1 MIWGYHYFRKQ
12 PNKLEG
18 MAWSMRFGSG
28 NCVEKSMVLKTYAPP
43 EVWRPCPM
51 KSDGTGRRSFPKL
64 GWYIFRGELLNFQGI
79 VVWFPY
85 KTSTA
90 ADGACDADDADDAG
104 TDGDE
109 GATSPDKNTHT
120 NKHGMR
126 MMMMMMMMV
135 VVVVM
140 MMMMMMMTTTCSS
153 CEHLAQS
160 ANHSVKEKS
169 WESKPAIWWAVQ
181 GQKKNM
187 RLWSFKRHYILAYI
201 VVLSNGKFF
210 GVDQPVHVDSN

>member
-1 MIWGYHYFRKQ
+1 
-12 PNKLEG
+12 
-18 MAWSMRFGSG
+18 
-28 NCVEKSMVLKTYAPP
+28 
-43 EVWRPCPM
+43 M
-51 KSDGTGRRSFPKL
+51 KNDGTGRRSFPKL

-126 MMMMMMMMV
+126 L
-135 VVVVM
+135 VM
-140 MMMMMMMTTTCSS
+140 MMMMMMIMVMLMMVVVVVVVVVMTTCSS
-153 CEHLAQS
+153 CENLAQS

-169 WESKPAIWWAVQ
+169 WESKPAI
-181 GQKKNM
+181 
-187 RLWSFKRHYILAYI
+187 
-201 VVLSNGKFF
+201 
-210 GVDQPVHVDSN
+210 